1 MIGMVAQ
8 DLANIKEGIEHNYAS
23 NTLTGSDESHRLE
36 MCSILFG
43 MMAQRMKDAL
53 PSSPAATEQP
63 QHNSIFGNIP
73 LAKEHVVFKFL
84 VMDPTFKCSEI
95 VASVNVEKVTPPIIS
110 TILTSLRD
118 VML

>member
-8 DLANIKEGIEHNYAS
+8 DLANIKAGIEHNYAS
-23 NTLTGSDESHRLE
+23 NTLKGSDESHRLE

-43 MMAQRMKDAL
+43 MMAQRMKDSL

-84 VMDPTFKCSEI
+84 VMDPTFKCLEI
-95 VASVNVEKVTPPIIS
+95 GASVNVGKVTPTIIS